1 MKAVCGQ
8 CNTVMTCKK
17 NGVGVAPSHNPTWTY
32 SGDKY
37 VCEVCGNSVIMGF
50 GTAQDNYPRE
60 AEVLINE

>member
-1 MKAVCGQ
+1 MVCVCSN

-17 NGVGVAPSHNPTWTY
+17 NGVSVAPAGNPTWTY

-37 VCEVCGNSVIMGF
+37 VCKVCGNSVIMGF
-50 GTAQDNYPRE
+50 GKPTDNYPRE